1 MDGRMEGGRDSEG
14 ARESERASKRV

>member
-1 MDGRMEGGRDSEG
+1 MDGWMEGGRDSEG